1 MAVKEFN
8 DKVALTVEDMN
19 SLLQKGH
26 IVQTIGDSESTVM
39 SQKAVKTAL
48 AGNVDNGTFTTA

>member
-26 IVQTIGDSESTVM
+26 IVQTVGYSERTFM

-48 AGNVDNGTFTTA
+48 AGKVDNGTFTTA